1 MKTIMQTD
9 TQSIERFINNG
20 GAVGDAQ
27 RAIASGNKIAGI
39 GINAGVAV
47 ANATIATTTAT
58 ATGTAVA
65 GGAVTSAISGAI
77 ASTSSALVSAGVA
90 SATVPVVGWVVAGV
104 LVASAGALSISSR
117 RRAKFLAKDRGL
129 LEKYIKEYSTKSSEW
144 RLKESRKQISM
155 LQFLL
160 TEPKTTRNA
169 KRKAKAE
176 LKLEGLYFLA
186 KQEKLPLY
194 QQQEQTK
201 IMVAQSAKQKKIL
214 YIAIPS
220 ILIGSVLVGY
230 LARRK
235 R

>member
-47 ANATIATTTAT
+47 ANATIATT

-117 RRAKFLAKDRGL
+117 RRARFLAKDRGL

-201 IMVAQSAKQKKIL
+201 IMVAQSARQKKIL

-220 ILIGSVLVGY
+220 ILIGSVLMGY
-230 LARRK
+230 LAKRK
-235 R
+235 KVM